1 MTCARR
7 ESLLHPLYPDYEA
20 FVEGR
25 VRVAG
30 LERDDLFAGERIGDP
45 EVLGTDDE
53 VLVGAVVVGSP
64 QGIAE
69 GDEVALLEVLKVA
82 EDVWG
87 TARVVVRRTR
97 LHAVLGFLLRLSLG
111 FRGRSGF
118 FWYRFLE
125 VELGESELFVGRL
138 PGLLAC
144 LRGWL
149 GCFLDEGSLCL
160 CGTVSVGRGSDLAS

>member
-45 EVLGTDDE
+45 DILGTDDE

-69 GDEVALLEVLKVA
+69 GDEVTLLEVLKVA

-87 TARVVVRRTR
+87 TARVVVRRVADDVR
-97 LHAVLGFLLRLSLG
+97 VRVSLVRKAG
-111 FRGRSGF
+111 
-118 FWYRFLE
+118 
-125 VELGESELFVGRL
+125 LGEVHDPLAVQIGLIGRVSDRHVDELQPRH
-138 PGLLAC
+138 
-144 LRGWL
+144 R
-149 GCFLDEGSLCL
+149 E
-160 CGTVSVGRGSDLAS
+160 